1 MGQVGAG
8 PAQQD
13 GGCFLACRVGPKL
26 MKSCVRCISFRQA
39 AGGGGRAAV
48 AAAAAATAACPPA
61 PPTPASALL
70 VRGNHPHGSDC
81 THLPPAGSAARH
93 AAPGR
98 PCPAHPRL
106 RRAAASRASLGAGGG
121 RQPARCTGM
130 GVDRDCLETIR
141 SHCAGSFGIV
151 SRYCPGLGV
160 HSTCRELPT
169 TCALPGM
176 QLWRCRPTLPPCHN
190 APAPLR
196 NQAIDRPVQPLHR
209 RIELQVVGRGHKLRE
224 VEEQGGANRVLVQS
238 DTDRL
243 GSAGERMPK
252 EKQGALAASARPS
265 FHSDVPLA
273 VAAVH
278 LRIAEHLSTCATCL
292 WNDHGCC
299 APLGEEAE
307 GRLDGVCAATWVSG
321 VGESRHVNQLSQ
333 ACR

>member
-243 GSAGERMPK
+243 GWRADAEREAG
-252 EKQGALAASARPS
+252 SARC
-265 FHSDVPLA
+265 VCQA
-273 VAAVH
+273 
-278 LRIAEHLSTCATCL
+278 ILSQR
-292 WNDHGCC
+292 C
-299 APLGEEAE
+299 APCRCSSASPHCRTFIDMCKRHLPLERPWLLRPA
-307 GRLDGVCAATWVSG
+307 GRRSGRPPGWSLRSNVG
-321 VGESRHVNQLSQ
+321 VGRGGVK
-333 ACR
+333 AR